1 MFGFGS
7 DKMDFRNVHK
17 LVQKEFDNF
26 EFKVKS
32 QDDDRLE
39 LNANITASNYFD
51 DDILVKVVV
60 YKGGTTH
67 VFLTFDKLDESLETL
82 RMINAFN
89 DNTSFFKA
97 YISEKDGGNYL
108 ELHATTLDAR
118 KDKDVASTVSFLITN
133 ILSDSVLKYLQP
145 LTELTY

>member
-39 LNANITASNYFD
+39 LNANITAANYFD

-67 VFLTFDKLDESLETL
+67 VFLTFDKLDESQ
-82 RMINAFN
+82 
-89 DNTSFFKA
+89 
-97 YISEKDGGNYL
+97 YIE
-108 ELHATTLDAR
+108 
-118 KDKDVASTVSFLITN
+118 TN
-133 ILSDSVLKYLQP
+133 IIMRDILIEYLDRM
-145 LTELTY
+145 Y